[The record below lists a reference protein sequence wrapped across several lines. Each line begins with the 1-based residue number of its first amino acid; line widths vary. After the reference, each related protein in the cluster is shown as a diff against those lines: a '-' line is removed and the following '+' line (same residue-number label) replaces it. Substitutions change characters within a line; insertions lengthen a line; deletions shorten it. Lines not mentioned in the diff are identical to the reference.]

1 MRECTMRIMLNYDE
15 YCKLLDLRCENSKET
30 NRELCF
36 YEACSNLEDARSLG
50 EMNVRK
56 TELSCSGDILASLS
70 ENTYLE
76 TADYELEIE
85 YDPEVMRSAECLLN
99 YYAEYIDDSLHGG
112 FAMEFA
118 ERTRTAETKAARFL
132 RKLHSI
138 IAAQDAEREEYVIN

>member
-15 YCKLLDLRCENSKET
+15 YCKLLELRCDNYKET

-36 YEACSNLEDARSLG
+36 YEACSSLEDVRLLG

-56 TELSCSGDILASLS
+56 TELVCSGDILASLS

-76 TADYELEIE
+76 TVDYELEIE

-99 YYAEYIDDSLHGG
+99 YYAEYIDDSLRGE
-112 FAMEFA
+112 FATEFA
-118 ERTRTAETKAARFL
+118 ERTRTAETKTTRFL

-138 IAAQDAEREEYVIN
+138 IAAEDAEREEYMIS